1 MYYQQI
7 CSDVRDIAKKVGEYL
22 ISENQKLKQED
33 VQNKGLNDF
42 VTYVDKTAEKMIV
55 DELSK
60 IIIDAGFIT
69 EEKTLDYVESEFEWI
84 IDPLDGTANYIHGL
98 SPYSISIALRRE
110 REVVLGVVFEV
121 VSNEMFYAWKNGGAW
136 LNGREISVSK
146 VDSLKSSFLAT
157 GFPYTDFS
165 KLDEYMDMFAYLA
178 RNTQGIRRL
187 GSAAIDLVY
196 VACGR
201 FDGFYEYGLNAWDVA
216 AGSLIVKEAGGK
228 ITDFDGGDNWLFGKT
243 IVAGNEN
250 ICHELTEL
258 CKEYFK

>member
-42 VTYVDKTAEKMIV
+42 VSYVDKAAEKMIV

-60 IIIDAGFIT
+60 IIIDTGFLT

-216 AGSLIVKEAGGK
+216 AGSLIVIEAGGK
-228 ITDFDGGDNWLFGKT
+228 ITDFDGGDNWLFG
-243 IVAGNEN
+243 
-250 ICHELTEL
+250 
-258 CKEYFK
+258 